1 MKLRRLVQAG
11 ALTALIDGA
20 FSSVLSRFFYD
31 STITRLFQGVASV
44 VLGPEA
50 MNGGLRTAA
59 IGVAMHVG
67 VAFAW
72 SVIFLILLTRVQ
84 AIGRIAR
91 SRYGALK
98 IAAVYGPVVWM
109 AMSLAVIPALTG
121 RPPSITVR
129 WWVQFFGHI
138 PFVALPI
145 VATLRRR

>member
-1 MKLRRLVQAG
+1 MTLRRLAEAG
-11 ALTALIDGA
+11 ALTALADGA
-20 FSSVLSRFFYD
+20 FSGLLSRFFYD

-59 IGVAMHVG
+59 IGLAMHVG

-72 SVIFLILLTRVQ
+72 SAIFLILLTSVP

-91 SRYGALK
+91 SPHGAVK

-109 AMSLAVIPALTG
+109 TMSLAVIPALTG
-121 RPPSITVR
+121 RPPSITLR
-129 WWVQFFGHI
+129 WWIQFFGHI